1 MAALIPFKTVAFL
14 STVKKAIAA
23 NSRNR
28 HCHLAHISRM
38 LNWME
43 VKEKYFLNK
52 FRFFWTI
59 IIVTSRCRLI
69 LAQENDWQA
78 WVNLA
83 IMKSGENS
91 TNIFTFVI
99 CGKDVISYPVL
110 NSYLSSIHSNLACTP
125 QLTAACM
132 PLGTTLS
139 ITTQKPQSAKRHLFW
154 CWELQWGPVACTIN
168 ILWSSYDSHERCL
181 YYKWSLV
188 P

>member
-1 MAALIPFKTVAFL
+1 
-14 STVKKAIAA
+14 
-23 NSRNR
+23 
-28 HCHLAHISRM
+28 
-38 LNWME
+38 
-43 VKEKYFLNK
+43 LNK

-132 PLGTTLS
+132 PLGTALS

-168 ILWSSYDSHERCL
+168 ILWSSYDDHHEWHL
-181 YYKWSLV
+181 YYKHSLSSIIDASKRV
-188 P
+188 TTIMLQVVASLIIIFLTTLEVSFTIVIFFIIQATE